1 MLQGGVDPV
10 QWQWLAILI
19 SLAAGL
25 CVILRSRRT
34 TYGAS
39 TPELSLLGLLLL
51 WVLLQMVPLPP
62 ALVGFFSPHRWNSA
76 LAARIAT
83 GGELAAWLPI
93 SVAPAATLE
102 QILNVLPAMAA
113 FVAAREMGRWW
124 GGRRLW
130 IVVVPVIGVALLESL
145 LGLTQFYAVHA
156 ASSENQPVS
165 GTYVNRNHFAGLLEL
180 ALPLAIMWAVS
191 VWTRA
196 RKHRRSQ
203 SAGAAAQASALLIV
217 AACILVAVIG
227 SLSRMGFIAALAAIA
242 TSGLGWLLVH
252 ERAAHSKLPKWL
264 WLFPALLPLA
274 IFALIAPD
282 AMVLRFADT
291 PGLGEMSA
299 DGRVQIWK
307 ETMGLIGAYKWTGT
321 GLGAYE
327 YGLYPFRKFS
337 SAVTID
343 FAHNDY
349 LQILAEL
356 GIIGALLVLSLAM
369 VILWRPLAIILERDS
384 RHWALAVGL
393 VGSFAAIGL
402 HSLVDFNLYIPANA
416 LALAWLA
423 GIAASPG
430 LRET

>member
-1 MLQGGVDPV
+1 
-10 QWQWLAILI
+10 
-19 SLAAGL
+19 
-25 CVILRSRRT
+25 
-34 TYGAS
+34 
-39 TPELSLLGLLLL
+39 
-51 WVLLQMVPLPP
+51 MVPLPT
-62 ALVGFFSPHRWNSA
+62 AWVRFFSPHRWSSA
-76 LAARIAT
+76 LAARAAT
-83 GGELAAWLPI
+83 GTDLSAWLPL

-102 QILNVLPAMAA
+102 QILNVFPAMAA

-124 GGRRLW
+124 DGRRLW
-130 IVVVPVIGVALLESL
+130 IVVVPVIGVALFESL
-145 LGLTQFYAVHA
+145 LGLTQFYTVHA
-156 ASSENQPVS
+156 ASSDSKPVS

-180 ALPLAIMWAVS
+180 ALPLVIMWAVS

-196 RKHRRSQ
+196 KKDRSPR
-203 SAGAAAQASALLIV
+203 SAGAAARVSALLVV

-227 SLSRMGFIAALAAIA
+227 SLSRMGFVAALVAIA
-242 TSGLGWLLVH
+242 TSGLGCLLVH
-252 ERAAHSKLPKWL
+252 ERASHSRLPKWL

-274 IFALIAPD
+274 IFAFVAPN
-282 AMVLRFADT
+282 AMVLRFAET
-291 PGLGEMSA
+291 PGLGEINA

-327 YGLYPFRKFS
+327 YGLYPFRKFG
-337 SAVTID
+337 SALTID

-356 GIIGALLVLSLAM
+356 GIVGALLVLALAIA
-369 VILWRPLAIILERDS
+369 ILWRPLSIILERDS

-423 GIAASPG
+423 GVAASPG

>member
-1 MLQGGVDPV
+1 M
-10 QWQWLAILI
+10 
-19 SLAAGL
+19 
-25 CVILRSRRT
+25 
-34 TYGAS
+34 
-39 TPELSLLGLLLL
+39 
-51 WVLLQMVPLPP
+51 
-62 ALVGFFSPHRWNSA
+62 VGFLSPHRWSSA
-76 LAARIAT
+76 LAARAAM
-83 GGELAAWLPI
+83 GADLSAWLPL
-93 SVAPAATLE
+93 SVAPPATLE

-130 IVVVPVIGVALLESL
+130 IVVVPIIGVALFESL
-145 LGLTQFYAVHA
+145 LGLTQFYTVHA
-156 ASSENQPVS
+156 ASSDSKPVS

-180 ALPLAIMWAVS
+180 ALPLVIMWAVS

-196 RKHRRSQ
+196 KKHRSPRS
-203 SAGAAAQASALLIV
+203 SSTAAQVSALLIA

-227 SLSRMGFIAALAAIA
+227 SLSRMGFIAALVAIA

-252 ERAAHSKLPKWL
+252 ERAAHSGLPKWL
-264 WLFPALLPLA
+264 WPLPALLPLA
-274 IFALIAPD
+274 IFAFVAPN
-282 AMVLRFADT
+282 AMVLRFTET
-291 PGLGEMSA
+291 PGLGEMNA

-307 ETMGLIGAYKWTGT
+307 ETMELIGAYKWTGT
-321 GLGAYE
+321 GLGAHE
-327 YGLYPFRKFS
+327 YGLYPFRKFGS
-337 SAVTID
+337 DLTID

-356 GIIGALLVLSLAM
+356 GIVGALLVLALAIA
-369 VILWRPLAIILERDS
+369 ILWKPLSIILDRDS

-423 GIAASPG
+423 GVAASPG